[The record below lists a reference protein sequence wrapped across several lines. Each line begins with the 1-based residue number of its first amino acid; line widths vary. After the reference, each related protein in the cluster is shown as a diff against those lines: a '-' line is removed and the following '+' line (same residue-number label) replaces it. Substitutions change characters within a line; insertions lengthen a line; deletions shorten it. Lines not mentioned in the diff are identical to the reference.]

1 MYKKDTF
8 ENGLRVITVPMKN
21 TSAVTVLIF
30 IGTGLRYEDRG
41 TSGLSHFLEHMF
53 FKGGKKY
60 PDTKAVSEVIDSVGG
75 DFNAFTSKEFVG
87 YYVKVASKHIDLAM
101 DVLSDM
107 MIEAKFE
114 ANEVEKERGVIIE
127 ELNMYQDMPI
137 YLVGSDYER
146 LVFGDQPLGW
156 DVIGT
161 IESIKGLKR
170 EDFLEY
176 KKDFY
181 TPDNI
186 VLTVAGDFKY
196 EEMMK
201 KVESYFPLKEE
212 KKSHD
217 FEKFDRTKMEDRV
230 FLRKKDT
237 EQAHLVFG
245 VESYPL
251 DHPDYET
258 LQAIGIILG
267 GNMSSR
273 LFLSLRE
280 DKGLAYYIKTGNTE
294 YFDIGEMS
302 SSAGVD
308 IKRIDL
314 SIKII
319 MDEYERIKNEW
330 IDEKELTKAKE
341 YYKGKLILR
350 LEDSKNVAQLIGIH
364 ELLLNRIETPEE
376 AMEKMDRVTTK
387 DIKRVCEDIFKKENL
402 KLALIG
408 PYDNKERF
416 EKLLES

>member
-30 IGTGLRYEDRG
+30 IGTGSRYEDRG

>member
-1 MYKKDTF
+1 MYKKDIF
-8 ENGLRVITVPMKN
+8 DNKLRFITVPMKN

-30 IGTGLRYEDRG
+30 VGAGSRYENRR

-107 MIEAKFE
+107 LIEAKFE
-114 ANEVEKERGVIIE
+114 ASEVEKERGVIIE

-137 YLVGSDYER
+137 YLVGNDYER

-156 DVIGT
+156 DVIGRV
-161 IESIKGLKR
+161 ESIKGLKR
-170 EDFLEY
+170 EDFLQY
-176 KKDFY
+176 KKDLY

-186 VLTVAGDFKY
+186 VLTIAGDFQYDELK
-196 EEMMK
+196 K
-201 KVESYFPLKEE
+201 KVERYFKFKDG
-212 KKSHD
+212 KKSCG
-217 FEKFDRTKMEDRV
+217 FEKFDKEKIGDRV

-237 EQAHLVFG
+237 EQVHLILG

-294 YFDIGEMS
+294 YLDTGNMS

-308 IKRIDL
+308 INRIDL
-314 SIKII
+314 SIKLI
-319 MDEYERIKNEW
+319 MDEYERIKNEGV
-330 IDEKELTKAKE
+330 DEKELIKAKE
-341 YYKGKLILR
+341 YYKGKMILR
-350 LEDSKNVAQLIGIH
+350 LEDSKDVAQLIGIH
-364 ELLLNRIETPEE
+364 ELLLNRVETPEE

-387 DIKRVCEDIFKKENL
+387 DIKRVCEDIFKRENL

-408 PYDNKERF
+408 PYDDRERF
-416 EKLLES
+416 EKLLQS

>member
-8 ENGLRVITVPMKN
+8 DNRLRFITVPMKN

-30 IGTGLRYEDRG
+30 IGAGSRYENRR

-107 MIEAKFE
+107 LIEAKFE

-137 YLVGSDYER
+137 YLVGNDYER
-146 LVFGDQPLGW
+146 LIFGDQPLGW
-156 DVIGT
+156 DVIGRV
-161 IESIKGLKR
+161 ESIKGLKR
-170 EDFLEY
+170 EDFLQY
-176 KKDFY
+176 KKDLY

-186 VLTVAGDFKY
+186 VLTIAGDFKY
-196 EEMMK
+196 DELKK
-201 KVESYFPLKEE
+201 KVERYFKFKDG
-212 KKSHD
+212 KKSCG
-217 FEKFDRTKMEDRV
+217 FEKFDKEKIGDRV

-237 EQAHLVFG
+237 EQVHLILG

-280 DKGLAYYIKTGNTE
+280 DKGLAYYVKTGNTE
-294 YFDIGEMS
+294 YLDTGNMS

-308 IKRIDL
+308 INRIDL
-314 SIKII
+314 SIKLI
-319 MDEYERIKNEW
+319 MDEYERIKNEGV
-330 IDEKELTKAKE
+330 DEKELIKAKE
-341 YYKGKLILR
+341 YYKGKMILR
-350 LEDSKNVAQLIGIH
+350 LEDSKDVAQLIGIH

-408 PYDNKERF
+408 PYDDRERF
-416 EKLLES
+416 EKLLQS

>member
-8 ENGLRVITVPMKN
+8 DNRLRFITIPMKN

-30 IGTGLRYEDRG
+30 VGAGSRYENRR

-75 DFNAFTSKEFVG
+75 DFNAFTSKEFGG

-107 MIEAKFE
+107 LIEAKFE
-114 ANEVEKERGVIIE
+114 ANEVEKEGGVIIE
-127 ELNMYQDMPI
+127 ELNMYQDMPV
-137 YLVGSDYER
+137 YLVGNDYER
-146 LVFGDQPLGW
+146 LIFGDQPLGW
-156 DVIGT
+156 DVIGRV
-161 IESIKGLKR
+161 ESIKGLKR
-170 EDFLEY
+170 EDFLQY
-176 KKDFY
+176 KKDLY

-186 VLTVAGDFKY
+186 VLTIAGDFKY
-196 EEMMK
+196 DELKK
-201 KVESYFPLKEE
+201 KVERYFKFKDG
-212 KKSHD
+212 KKSYS
-217 FEKFDRTKMEDRV
+217 FEKFDKEKIGGRV

-237 EQAHLVFG
+237 EQVHLILG

-280 DKGLAYYIKTGNTE
+280 DKGLAYYVKTGNTE
-294 YFDIGEMS
+294 YLDTGNMS
-302 SSAGVD
+302 TSAGVD
-308 IKRIDL
+308 INRIDL
-314 SIKII
+314 SIKLI
-319 MDEYERIKNEW
+319 MDEYERIKNEGV
-330 IDEKELTKAKE
+330 DEKELVKAKE
-341 YYKGKLILR
+341 YYKGKMILR
-350 LEDSKNVAQLIGIH
+350 LEDSKDVAQLIGIH

-408 PYDNKERF
+408 PYDDRERF
-416 EKLLES
+416 EKLLQS

>member
-1 MYKKDTF
+1 MYKKDIF
-8 ENGLRVITVPMKN
+8 DNKLRFITVPMKN

-30 IGTGLRYEDRG
+30 VGAGSRYENRR

-107 MIEAKFE
+107 LIEAKFE
-114 ANEVEKERGVIIE
+114 ADEVEKERGVIIE

-137 YLVGSDYER
+137 YLVGNDYER

-156 DVIGT
+156 DVIGRV
-161 IESIKGLKR
+161 ESIKGLKR
-170 EDFLEY
+170 EDFLQY
-176 KKDFY
+176 KKDLY

-186 VLTVAGDFKY
+186 VLTIAGDFKY
-196 EEMMK
+196 DELKK
-201 KVESYFPLKEE
+201 KVERYFKFKDG
-212 KKSHD
+212 KKSCG
-217 FEKFDRTKMEDRV
+217 FEKFDKEKIGDRV

-237 EQAHLVFG
+237 EQVHLILG

-294 YFDIGEMS
+294 YLDTGNMS

-308 IKRIDL
+308 INRIDL
-314 SIKII
+314 SIKLI
-319 MDEYERIKNEW
+319 MDEYERIKNEGV
-330 IDEKELTKAKE
+330 DEKELIKAKE
-341 YYKGKLILR
+341 YYKGKMILR
-350 LEDSKNVAQLIGIH
+350 LEDSKDVAQLIGIH
-364 ELLLNRIETPEE
+364 ELLLNRVETPEE

-387 DIKRVCEDIFKKENL
+387 DIKRVCEDIFKRENL

-408 PYDNKERF
+408 PYDDRERF
-416 EKLLES
+416 EKLLQS